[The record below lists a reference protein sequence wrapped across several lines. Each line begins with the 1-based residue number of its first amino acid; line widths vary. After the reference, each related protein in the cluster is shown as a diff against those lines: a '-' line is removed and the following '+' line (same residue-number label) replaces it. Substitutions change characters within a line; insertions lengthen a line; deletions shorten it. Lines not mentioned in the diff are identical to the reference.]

1 MTFSDTRVRFAPS
14 PTGPLH
20 IGGLRTALFNY
31 LFARGKGGA
40 FILRIEDTDQ
50 SRYVPGAEAY
60 IIDSLKWC
68 GIDFDEGPDIEGPFA
83 PYRQSERRKNYKGYC
98 EKLLEGKHAYY
109 AFDSPEEL
117 EAIRKTSESE
127 GKAFQY
133 TAFNRMQLKNSLS
146 LPEKET
152 DRLLEAGQPYV
163 IRFRMPERNTEV
175 RVNDLIRGEVVFNSS
190 MLDDKVLYKSDGWPT
205 YHLANVVDDYLMRIS
220 HVIRGE
226 EWLPSLALHVLLYKA
241 LGWEE
246 GMPFFAHLPLIL
258 KPGGQGKL
266 SKRDGDKMGFP
277 VFPLEWKD
285 PFSGEITAGYR
296 ESGYYPDAVVNM
308 LAFLGWNPGTA
319 QEIMNMEELVESF
332 SLDQV
337 GKSGSRF
344 DPEKAR
350 WYNQHYLRLRSDQ
363 ELTGYFQE
371 VLNAKKLD
379 QDADYVLKVV
389 QLVRE
394 RISFPQ
400 EIWEQ
405 SSFFF
410 EAPFTYDDQMMKKAW
425 KPETAKILAEVRDLL
440 QASPDFSST
449 GLETVLKSFIEE
461 EGLSM
466 GKVMTP
472 LRLLLVGSGRGPH
485 LFVIMEMIGKEETI
499 ERISNGLDRL
509 G

>member
-461 EGLSM
+461 QGLSM

>member
-109 AFDSPEEL
+109 AFDSPKEL

-461 EGLSM
+461 QGLSM